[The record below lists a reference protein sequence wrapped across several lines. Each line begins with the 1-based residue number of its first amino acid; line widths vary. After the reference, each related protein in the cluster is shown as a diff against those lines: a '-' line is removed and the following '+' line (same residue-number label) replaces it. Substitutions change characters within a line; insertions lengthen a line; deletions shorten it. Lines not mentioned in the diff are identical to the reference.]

1 MCKGEGG
8 GEGPKLNHSGLMLEM
23 CLLYAGMSLAEKEL
37 TIGSSCSGKQKDIW
51 EFLKVQ
57 LSEIASLTDTDR
69 KMPSQSFLSYIP
81 VYVYIFFHFDRVRL
95 RDEEKVCAIITKL
108 QGYVELN
115 GSRSEICRVYLRHIE
130 HLYYKV
136 NNNVFNK
143 Y

>member
-1 MCKGEGG
+1 MCVRGG

-37 TIGSSCSGKQKDIW
+37 TIGSNCSGKQKDIW

-69 KMPSQSFLSYIP
+69 KIPSQYFPSYIP
-81 VYVYIFFHFDRVRL
+81 VYVFIFFHFDHVRL

-136 NNNVFNK
+136 NNILFNK

>member
-1 MCKGEGG
+1 M
-8 GEGPKLNHSGLMLEM
+8 
-23 CLLYAGMSLAEKEL
+23 
-37 TIGSSCSGKQKDIW
+37 
-51 EFLKVQ
+51 
-57 LSEIASLTDTDR
+57 ASLTDTDR
-69 KMPSQSFLSYIP
+69 KKPSQYFLSYIP
-81 VYVYIFFHFDRVRL
+81 VYVLIFFHFDHGRL

-136 NNNVFNK
+136 NNKVFNK

>member
-1 MCKGEGG
+1 M
-8 GEGPKLNHSGLMLEM
+8 
-23 CLLYAGMSLAEKEL
+23 
-37 TIGSSCSGKQKDIW
+37 
-51 EFLKVQ
+51 Q
-57 LSEIASLTDTDR
+57 LSEMASLTDTDR
-69 KMPSQSFLSYIP
+69 KSLLSISLATSLCMYSF
-81 VYVYIFFHFDRVRL
+81 FFRFDHVRL

-143 Y
+143 CKETLICLKKRETELLQYLFTGNTNSKQPLRLIY

>member
-1 MCKGEGG
+1 M
-8 GEGPKLNHSGLMLEM
+8 
-23 CLLYAGMSLAEKEL
+23 
-37 TIGSSCSGKQKDIW
+37 
-51 EFLKVQ
+51 Q
-57 LSEIASLTDTDR
+57 LSEMVSLTDTDR
-69 KMPSQSFLSYIP
+69 KSLLSTSLATSLCMYSFF
-81 VYVYIFFHFDRVRL
+81 FFHFDHFRL

>member
-1 MCKGEGG
+1 M
-8 GEGPKLNHSGLMLEM
+8 
-23 CLLYAGMSLAEKEL
+23 
-37 TIGSSCSGKQKDIW
+37 
-51 EFLKVQ
+51 Q
-57 LSEIASLTDTDR
+57 LSEMASLTDTDR
-69 KMPSQSFLSYIP
+69 KKPSQYFLSYIP
-81 VYVYIFFHFDRVRL
+81 VYVFIFFFFHFGHVRL

>member
-1 MCKGEGG
+1 M
-8 GEGPKLNHSGLMLEM
+8 
-23 CLLYAGMSLAEKEL
+23 Y
-37 TIGSSCSGKQKDIW
+37 
-51 EFLKVQ
+51 
-57 LSEIASLTDTDR
+57 
-69 KMPSQSFLSYIP
+69 SFF
-81 VYVYIFFHFDRVRL
+81 FFHFDHVRL

>member
-1 MCKGEGG
+1 M
-8 GEGPKLNHSGLMLEM
+8 
-23 CLLYAGMSLAEKEL
+23 Y
-37 TIGSSCSGKQKDIW
+37 
-51 EFLKVQ
+51 
-57 LSEIASLTDTDR
+57 
-69 KMPSQSFLSYIP
+69 SF
-81 VYVYIFFHFDRVRL
+81 FFHFDHVRL

-143 Y
+143 YYDTLICLKKDIMITVFVFRKHQQQTTHAFNTCRVV

>member
-1 MCKGEGG
+1 M
-8 GEGPKLNHSGLMLEM
+8 
-23 CLLYAGMSLAEKEL
+23 
-37 TIGSSCSGKQKDIW
+37 
-51 EFLKVQ
+51 
-57 LSEIASLTDTDR
+57 ASLTDTDR
-69 KMPSQSFLSYIP
+69 KKPSQYFLSYIP
-81 VYVYIFFHFDRVRL
+81 VSVFIFFFFHFDHVRL

>member
-1 MCKGEGG
+1 M
-8 GEGPKLNHSGLMLEM
+8 
-23 CLLYAGMSLAEKEL
+23 
-37 TIGSSCSGKQKDIW
+37 
-51 EFLKVQ
+51 Q
-57 LSEIASLTDTDR
+57 LSEMASLTDTDR
-69 KMPSQSFLSYIP
+69 KKPSQYFLSYIP
-81 VYVYIFFHFDRVRL
+81 VSVFIFFFFHFDHVRL